1 MDDFS
6 IASSALPPVPNS
18 VVTEKPVSVSSSCS
32 STSDECSMISSSTSV
47 SSSGDEMTMYGVA
60 FETVATRT
68 SPDGIQ
74 EAPTSGSMASLSL
87 MVDEVRDLARMG
99 HNASLKNKCR
109 LPRDILKSDIH
120 VQVDIDERAR
130 AKKATIGQR
139 RTEESIKD
147 AIRDDLQTVYS
158 ASAES
163 AKLVLCIVIVL
174 MADGSLVR
182 ALWDYDGVAGLAEVG
197 LVWRLFEADDLRVY
211 EGGLVVQSE
220 DVGSSLYDFFRNKG
234 RRCLLDKLVPRA
246 ANEIMSQIGDSNE
259 ELLVEI

>member
-6 IASSALPPVPNS
+6 IASSALSPVPNS
-18 VVTEKPVSVSSSCS
+18 VVMDKKVSVLSSCS
-32 STSDECSMISSSTSV
+32 STSDESSMISSSTSL
-47 SSSGDEMTMYGVA
+47 SSTDDEMTMFSDA
-60 FETVATRT
+60 FETA
-68 SPDGIQ
+68 DGIQ

-87 MVDEVRDLARMG
+87 MMDEVRDLARMG

-158 ASAES
+158 ATAES

-182 ALWDYDGVAGLAEVG
+182 ALWDDDGVAGLAEVG

-220 DVGSSLYDFFRNKG
+220 DVGPSLYDFFRNKG
-234 RRCLLDKLVPRA
+234 RRCLLDKLVPRV
-246 ANEIMSQIGDSNE
+246 ANDIMSRIGDSNE
-259 ELLVEI
+259 DLLVEI